1 MFIGYCSQR
10 KFIVRGAPKWS
21 CILGCNAERL
31 QWWVATVYSW
41 QCAVFPYFFTKRGH
55 SVNDLK
61 KQKQKKTT
69 LLLNVLIAK
78 IAFLSDK
85 CSAQVGRAR
94 RTKTSSLEAAEQ
106 TSRTRASKAAEDA
119 VGEKQDFKVNEE
131 GRYVCPMCDKTF
143 KTVSRP
149 LHSLRKCSLCCIK
162 EMSLNTLVST
172 PNRTTFSELT

>member
-1 MFIGYCSQR
+1 MPQNGDASSDVTR
-10 KFIVRGAPKWS
+10 
-21 CILGCNAERL
+21 NASSGGWQL
-31 QWWVATVYSW
+31 KYSW
-41 QCAVFPYFFTKRGH
+41 RCAFPPYFFTKRGH
-55 SVNDLK
+55 SVNDF
-61 KQKQKKTT
+61 KKTT
-69 LLLNVLIAK
+69 LQLNVLISK

-162 EMSLNTLVST
+162 ERSLNTLVST

>member
-1 MFIGYCSQR
+1 MQF
-10 KFIVRGAPKWS
+10 
-21 CILGCNAERL
+21 
-31 QWWVATVYSW
+31 
-41 QCAVFPYFFTKRGH
+41 
-55 SVNDLK
+55 
-61 KQKQKKTT
+61 
-69 LLLNVLIAK
+69 NVLISK

-149 LHSLRKCSLCCIK
+149 LHSLRKCSLCCVK
-162 EMSLNTLVST
+162 EMSLNTLVTT